1 MNFYLDLSARTPITS
16 SSFNSSSDAPLCY
29 GIEHSFSNDDDADE
43 DDDDEDDDDEDDD
56 DEDDNGDDDDGYH
69 SFGHPHGRHGH
80 YPAESVLLS
89 R

>member
-1 MNFYLDLSARTPITS
+1 MYYD
-16 SSFNSSSDAPLCY
+16 D
-29 GIEHSFSNDDDADE
+29 GEDNDDDYN
-43 DDDDEDDDDEDDD
+43 
-56 DEDDNGDDDDGYH
+56 DDNDDDDDDGYH